1 MSLEGYTLLIS
12 LNFLKGEVP
21 MVRTLLLD
29 MLLVIGT
36 LALIIAFIAY
46 QIQKIEW
53 LKHHGRRIV
62 ATITSI
68 RHETGKTQAGF
79 SRDNYY
85 VTAKW
90 TNPRTGKAY
99 TFWTWIMNS
108 HPDYAKGDL
117 VPILIDP
124 NNPKRFTMNL

>member
-21 MVRTLLLD
+21 MDRTLLLD

-53 LKHHGRRIV
+53 LKHHGTRIV
-62 ATITSI
+62 ATITSL
-68 RHETGKTQAGF
+68 RHETGKTQAGL

-90 TNPRTGKAY
+90 TNLRTRQAY
-99 TFWTWIMNS
+99 TFCTSVMDS
-108 HPDYAKGDL
+108 HPH
-117 VPILIDP
+117 
-124 NNPKRFTMNL
+124 